1 MKNKWNSIL
10 LIFSIAV
17 LSACKFN
24 VTSDLYTSDLRDA
37 VANQNANLMALATLE
52 IEVVSDEQ
60 CKENATEIADL
71 LEGFVSKIS
80 TRGCVSKEFD
90 TYLVLDAKIPIVNGF
105 NSWNRANSLLGIVAV
120 KSKMGV
126 GVFFASDPVK
136 FQILNKRV
144 SDEFDQSLNLAESE
158 VKLNLRGD
166 KQTETVAVSGAFVNG
181 RPIDRYTEFE
191 LARRG
196 KLEILLSNVGSA
208 HIESAGYAYA
218 FMLKN

>member
-10 LIFSIAV
+10 LIFSIAI

-90 TYLVLDAKIPIVNGF
+90 TYLVLDAKIPIVKGF
-105 NSWNRANSLLGIVAV
+105 NSWNQANSLLGIVV
-120 KSKMGV
+120 VESKRGV

-218 FMLKN
+218 FLLKN

>member
-24 VTSDLYTSDLRDA
+24 VTSDLYSSDLRDA

-120 KSKMGV
+120 ESKRGV

-158 VKLNLRGD
+158 VKLNLRAD
-166 KQTETVAVSGAFVNG
+166 KQAETVAVSGAFVNG

-208 HIESAGYAYA
+208 HIENAGYAYA
-218 FMLKN
+218 FLLKN

>member
-37 VANQNANLMALATLE
+37 VVNQNANLMALATLE

-80 TRGCVSKEFD
+80 TRGCVSREFD
-90 TYLVLDAKIPIVNGF
+90 TYLVLDAKIPIVKGF

-120 KSKMGV
+120 ESKMGV

-166 KQTETVAVSGAFVNG
+166 NQTETVAVSGAFVNG

-208 HIESAGYAYA
+208 HIERAGYAYA
-218 FMLKN
+218 FLLKN

>member
-37 VANQNANLMALATLE
+37 VASQNANLMALATLE

-120 KSKMGV
+120 ESNRGV
-126 GVFFASDPVK
+126 GVFFASDPIK

-218 FMLKN
+218 FLLKN